1 MAAWI
6 GSALRMLAGGIAL
19 GAGSELAV
27 RGIPGGIQSFGV
39 GSATGAPFGGAGQV
53 DGHPL
58 FHTTRHP
65 HRRRRRRALT
75 QGDRDDISFIKGMI
89 SAAAAKDFAV
99 GLATRAR

>member
-6 GSALRMLAGGIAL
+6 GSALRMLAGGLAL
-19 GAGSELAV
+19 GAGAEAATAL
-27 RGIPGGIQSFGV
+27 IPGGIAPSFGAGGPDVFV
-39 GSATGAPFGGAGQV
+39 GGPKK
-53 DGHPL
+53 HPL
-58 FHTTRHP
+58 FHEHV

-99 GLATRAR
+99 ALGARAR